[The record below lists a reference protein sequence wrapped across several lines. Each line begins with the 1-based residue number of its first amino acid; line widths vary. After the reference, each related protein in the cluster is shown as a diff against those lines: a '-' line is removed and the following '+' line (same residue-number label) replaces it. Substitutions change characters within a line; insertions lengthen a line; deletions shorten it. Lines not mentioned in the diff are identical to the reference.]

1 MSGKMTKKQ
10 RKAEIKGYREAG
22 QIYWTKDMEKQI
34 RKIRAD
40 KYAWMGAAITE
51 GILLAGLVVKLI
63 YG

>member
-40 KYAWMGAAITE
+40 KYAWMSAAIAE
-51 GILLAGLVVKLI
+51 GILLAGLIVKLI